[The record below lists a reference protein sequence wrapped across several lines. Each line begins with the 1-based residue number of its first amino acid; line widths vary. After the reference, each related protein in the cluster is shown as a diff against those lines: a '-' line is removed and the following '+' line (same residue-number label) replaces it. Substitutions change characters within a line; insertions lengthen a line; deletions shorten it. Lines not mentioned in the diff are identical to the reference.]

1 MSDFSDVELFEYCDS
16 YENLREKIIYE
27 IIHQIRY
34 NKFIRGDYQNSKFS
48 FWQAI
53 YNYDY
58 FKENKQYPRKFT
70 GYKTYLF
77 DFYNIKDDPTA
88 RVKKVKNQTGYFID
102 TYNGF
107 DFKNEV
113 NKFCNMYCVKLDIYT
128 INPFELPQIFKI
140 GEVGQFT
147 EVISLLVLPFREGLH
162 FFLITD
168 PNNVNGR
175 LKSISY
181 YNDLMQRK
189 QLTAKELRSIP
200 IKEFYDV
207 ALYEKLINELK
218 NKLF

>member
-1 MSDFSDVELFEYCDS
+1 MP
-16 YENLREKIIYE
+16 
-27 IIHQIRY
+27 QIRY
-34 NKFIRGDYQNSKFS
+34 NKYIRGDYINYKFS

-58 FKENKQYPRKFT
+58 FQNNKQYPRKFT
-70 GYKTYLF
+70 CYKTYLF

-88 RVKKVKNQTGYFID
+88 RVKKVKNVTGKFID
-102 TYNGF
+102 TYEGF

-113 NKFCNMYCVKLDIYT
+113 NKFCKTYMVKIDVYT

-140 GEVGQFT
+140 GEVGDFN

-168 PNNVNGR
+168 PKNVNCR

-181 YNDLMQRK
+181 YNDLMKRK
-189 QLTAKELRSIP
+189 KIGMAIRQEICYPRFLVLLTKFECRSISG
-200 IKEFYDV
+200 
-207 ALYEKLINELK
+207 KLRCPCILEVIV
-218 NKLF
+218 